1 MKITEATYEDS
12 GEGKDRYL
20 STSIKC
26 AVENNSENTVDMSK
40 GYALI
45 LDENGIVIGC
55 DAEREEESFAETGE
69 SYSVEFNP
77 YIDYP
82 DHAGDV
88 SKLKSIVD
96 VTSFRREF
104 FKLGEFDCPQDH
116 ENPIKSDFTKE
127 TGDIRIHGVY
137 ILQDRPYEDDNSDD
151 RSIQVRIYV
160 RNISETYIEKVKAK
174 VQLIDKED
182 AVIETGEDYRNV
194 APSASNVINAYVSAK
209 KGKLKGAS
217 LKVSLSI
224 YYATE
229 HFHAEEPLTKQ
240 TN

>member
-1 MKITEATYEDS
+1 MKITEATYEDN
-12 GEGKDRYL
+12 GEGQDRYVN
-20 STSIKC
+20 TNIKC
-26 AVENNSENTVDMSK
+26 TVENKSENTVEMSK

-45 LDENGIVIGC
+45 LDENDMVIAN
-55 DAEREEESFAETGE
+55 DAEREEESFAETNE
-69 SYSVEFNP
+69 SYSVEYSP
-77 YIDYP
+77 YLDYP
-82 DHAGDV
+82 DHAGDL

-104 FKLGEFDCPQDH
+104 FKLGEYDCPQDH
-116 ENPIKSDFTKE
+116 EKPVKSDFTKE

-160 RNISETYIEKVKAK
+160 RNIGDTYIEKVKAK

-182 AVIETGEDYRNV
+182 AVVETGEDYRNV
-194 APSASNVINAYVSAK
+194 APSSSNVINPYVSAK
-209 KGKLKGAS
+209 KGKLKGAT

-224 YYATE
+224 YYAIE
-229 HFHAEEPLTKQ
+229 HFHAEEPLTKYKA
-240 TN
+240 